1 MAELTQTLPPERSE
15 PARLIAM
22 LAGDND
28 AVKLGP
34 LRATWWMGMLTLRVP
49 SAYIRSDRATPEGCR
64 RTSGSSL
71 ATLPNR

>member
-1 MAELTQTLPPERSE
+1 LRETQVGEEMA
-15 PARLIAM
+15 
-22 LAGDND
+22 ND
-28 AVKLGP
+28 EGWGV
-34 LRATWWMGMLTLRVP
+34 LTLRVP